1 MTRPT
6 TSNTVSVFAGIEC
19 GHPTESG
26 TLRST
31 TDFGAGK
38 VAYTARCIRCRG
50 RVECAPATATVD
62 PVTYD
67 IVSTKLDPPRRK
79 VTVFAPLTPPEAEG
93 LAIAGELA
101 DAVICDPYSD
111 EDADEDEDQG
121 DLV

>member
-1 MTRPT
+1 VSEPITL
-6 TSNTVSVFAGIEC
+6 SVFAGIEC

-50 RVECAPATATVD
+50 RVECAPATATLD
-62 PVTYD
+62 PVTND

-79 VTVFAPLTPPEAEG
+79 ITVFAPLTLPEAEG
-93 LAIAGELA
+93 LAIAAELA
-101 DAVICDPYSD
+101 DPRAYDGDQD
-111 EDADEDEDQG
+111 ERDE
-121 DLV
+121 